1 MLHMRLLPRRNG
13 NRLCKKSGH
22 NGFTLE
28 GRVLV
33 SVDGQP
39 FKEIGKNRIT
49 KVGKLAILRILA
61 MTDAHEARDGVAF
74 INDEGVSLPEGTA
87 DSDLTPRKLRLGS
100 GTRPSSADDIAMQS
114 PYGDVFNLVRVD
126 VRDTVAAYG
135 TEPVKIAW
143 EFDIPVGP
151 LDLAA
156 VGGTNVNSDLMI
168 NEWGLFANNGT
179 TLLAR
184 SQSQF
189 LKNTTGSF
197 VARWEWWIA

>member
-1 MLHMRLLPRRNG
+1 MRLLPRRNK
-13 NRLCKKSGH
+13 NKFSKNSEQ
-22 NGFTLE
+22 NGFTLQ

-39 FKEIGKNRIT
+39 FTEIGKNRIT

-61 MTDAHEARDGVAF
+61 MTSAHDARIDVSF
-74 INDEGVSLPEGTA
+74 INDEGVTLSVEA
-87 DSDLTPRKLRLGS
+87 EDSDLTPRKLMLGS
-100 GTRPSSADDIAMQS
+100 GTRPSSADDTALQS
-114 PYGDVFNLVRVD
+114 PYADVFNLSRVD
-126 VRDTVAAYG
+126 VKSTAAAYG
-135 TEPVKIAW
+135 TEPVKLAW

-151 LDLAA
+151 LDTIEA
-156 VGGTNVNSDLMI
+156 GGINVNSDLMI

-189 LKNTTGSF
+189 LKNITGSF
-197 VARWEWWIA
+197 VTRWEWWIA

>member
-13 NRLCKKSGH
+13 NRLCKKSGN

-61 MTDAHEARDGVAF
+61 MTDAHDSRDGVTF
-74 INDEGVSLPEGTA
+74 INDQGVSLPEGTA
-87 DSDLTPRKLRLGS
+87 DSDLTPRFLRLGS
-100 GTRPSSADDIAMQS
+100 GTRPSSADDTAMQS
-114 PYGDVFNLVRVD
+114 PYEDVFPLVRVD
-126 VRDTVAAYG
+126 VRDNVADYG

-143 EFDIPVGP
+143 EFDIPTGP
-151 LDLAA
+151 LNETL
-156 VGGTNVNSDLMI
+156 GNESDLMI

>member
-1 MLHMRLLPRRNG
+1 MRLLPRRNPS
-13 NRLCKKSGH
+13 RLYKKSGD
-22 NGFTLE
+22 NGLSLH

-39 FKEIGKNRIT
+39 FTEVGKNRIT

-61 MTDAHEARDGVAF
+61 MTSAHVSRDGIDFV
-74 INDEGVSLPEGTA
+74 NDEGVSLNDDVEDT
-87 DSDLTPRKLRLGS
+87 DLTPRKLQLGS
-100 GTRPSSADDIAMQS
+100 GTRPSSADDTEMQS
-114 PYGDVFNLVRVD
+114 PYGDVFDLVRVD
-126 VRDTVAAYG
+126 VRNTVSAYG

-151 LDLAA
+151 LDTAA
-156 VGGTNVNSDLMI
+156 VGGTNVNNDLMI

-189 LKNTTGSF
+189 LKNVTGSF